1 MGDLNGD
8 GRKMLWMF
16 SLKCL
21 WLGKPVLDFLYL
33 VKGLGQNG
41 VMKHSLNQLEAFLPL
56 QL

>member
-16 SLKCL
+16 SLNCL